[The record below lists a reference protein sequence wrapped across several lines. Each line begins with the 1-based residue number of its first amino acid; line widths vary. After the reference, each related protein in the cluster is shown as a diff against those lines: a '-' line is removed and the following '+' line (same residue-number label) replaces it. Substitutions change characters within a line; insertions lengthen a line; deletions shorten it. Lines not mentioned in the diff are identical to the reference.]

1 MKGCKMS
8 NFKSR
13 MEKIL
18 AKLQSIPGQFFW
30 ILEDGSHVP
39 ATGANDPMAF
49 TVYPFPWHD
58 GAPTV
63 CPVAWGYDG
72 PEVDLDPTS
81 ASLFE
86 EALNMSGF
94 IKRIESMKKKLNSL
108 VSGATIIYAD
118 GSCKTLPVD
127 SMIQEFLWHS
137 AEIERIECDEPGS
150 GLLAELLQGLKDQAN
165 VEPLDFPEEEPVTV
179 APPPA
184 PAETYEGRRAY
195 LEKRQQ
201 EITTSKPNPP
211 SDNQHCI

>member
-1 MKGCKMS
+1 MKGYKMS

-18 AKLQSIPGQFFW
+18 AKLQSVPGQFYW
-30 ILEDGSHVP
+30 ILEDGSRVP

-49 TVYPFPWHD
+49 MVYPFPWHD
-58 GAPTV
+58 GASTV

-72 PEVDLDPTS
+72 SDVDLDPVS

-86 EALNMSGF
+86 EALKMSGF

-150 GLLAELLQGLKDQAN
+150 GLLAELLQGLKDQAST
-165 VEPLDFPEEEPVTV
+165 EPLEFPEEEPVTT

-184 PAETYEGRRAY
+184 PAETYEDRRAY
-195 LEKRQQ
+195 KEERLREL
-201 EITTSKPNPP
+201 TAPKPNPP

>member
-1 MKGCKMS
+1 MS

-18 AKLQSIPGQFFW
+18 AKLQSVPGQFYW

-58 GAPTV
+58 GTPTV
-63 CPVAWGYDG
+63 SPVAWGYDG
-72 PEVDLDPTS
+72 SEVDLDPIS

-86 EALNMSGF
+86 EALKMSGF

-150 GLLAELLQGLKDQAN
+150 GLLAELLQGLKDQAGT
-165 VEPLDFPEEEPVTV
+165 EPLEFPEEEPVTA

-184 PAETYEGRRAY
+184 PAETYEDRRAY
-195 LEKRQQ
+195 KEERLREL
-201 EITTSKPNPP
+201 TAPKPNPP